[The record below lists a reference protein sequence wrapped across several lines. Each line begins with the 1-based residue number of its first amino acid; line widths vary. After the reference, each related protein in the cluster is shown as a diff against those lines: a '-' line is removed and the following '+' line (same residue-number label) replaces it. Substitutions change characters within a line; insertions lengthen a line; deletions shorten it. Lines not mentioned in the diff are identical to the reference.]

1 MDSVTQATNSYKF
14 SLLGP
19 QFTRQDGTGSGQRVC
34 KRLITVDEWAHMQDH
49 PDDETAKILAVSSSL
64 RRLERPDLSELIIDR
79 ALRTP
84 EGLNLRALLEGRE
97 TPEDLLSLRRLV
109 KRLLPACA
117 PALALPEGGGLARP
131 DPYFL
136 AGLMPVDVDHF
147 DGPVADADRESVWR
161 QIVECPH
168 IPAAGGSAS
177 GADFW
182 ALVAIPKA
190 NTLREYKKLYW
201 AALHHLPFLRMRQDK
216 GQDNPNRERYQGAGR
231 IHVRDT
237 VTVLDRDMLLA
248 AHAGRASAGEPCPRR
263 VTVNGH
269 PPGGGGHQQQSPG
282 DWWEQAL
289 HDMRTRAHGSRHL
302 GIFRCGLTVWSNGGD
317 YDVHLEEMVDAAA
330 DAGVTD
336 ASEVERQFANG
347 YRAGQEGTQERP
359 SGRATGAGTGAPGGG
374 TSPGEEPKVRRSDTG
389 LQNALDAM
397 GVAVRRNVRS
407 RNVELWLPED
417 QDWSEGLLGRG
428 LWSPM
433 EDDIESRLIC
443 EIQRRF
449 NVVFGTQTWT
459 RSLNSLL
466 ASRQVDAMWEHVYGG
481 KWDGKH
487 RLENGLQ
494 QILGVENSPL
504 TRWALQSVLLSAIDR
519 MHVPGAPHHT
529 TVVLVSVEA
538 GFGKSA
544 FWRLICP
551 QGLFIDVRDLSIPF
565 KELNE
570 RISKS
575 VIVEFSELAGLND
588 RNQKVIKALLTS
600 EDDSMR
606 WSYGRSVP
614 LTLRQWVGVGSCNV
628 DAAGALPE
636 DASGHRRWLV
646 VEVPHLVEY
655 KTIEQ
660 WANENASQLWYEALE
675 MYRSTPEEDRTSLHH
690 VPTSL
695 RRAQFENNSR
705 YEERHEG
712 IRAAA
717 LELTRVIRQPKKLVD
732 LMLESGIHVPRAAPE
747 GVPWE
752 ERMAEARAAATRDKA
767 AQNVMAKELQRLGWV
782 KRDTSM
788 NGEKGVFWFP
798 PARDPGTPEAN
809 QPTQ

>member
-1 MDSVTQATNSYKF
+1 MNIVTDVMTDLQF
-14 SLLGP
+14 SLLG
-19 QFTRQDGTGSGQRVC
+19 FEWTKRDGTGSGKRVC
-34 KRLITVDEWAHMQDH
+34 ERLITVQEWADMHEN
-49 PDDETAKILAVSSSL
+49 PDKETTRILAATAAL
-64 RRLERPDLSELIIDR
+64 RRLERPDLSDSTIER

-84 EGLNLRALLEGRE
+84 EGRNLRALLEGRAN
-97 TPEDLLSLRRLV
+97 PKDLEALQRLV

-117 PALALPEGGGLARP
+117 LALALPAGGALATP
-131 DPYFL
+131 DPFFL
-136 AGLMPVDVDHF
+136 SGLMPVDVDRF
-147 DGPVADADRESVWR
+147 DGPDAATAREEVWQ
-161 QIVECPH
+161 QIVGCPY
-168 IPAAGGSAS
+168 IPAAGRSAS
-177 GADFW
+177 GQDFW
-182 ALVAIPKA
+182 AVVAIPKA
-190 NTLREYKKLYW
+190 KSLPEYKALYW
-201 AALHHLPFLRMRQDK
+201 GALETLPFLRMRQDQ
-216 GQDNPNRERYQGAGR
+216 GQDNPNRERYFGLGSV
-231 IHVRDT
+231 HVRES
-237 VTVLDRDMLLA
+237 VAVLDRDALLEA
-248 AHAGRASAGEPCPRR
+248 YVDSDHARKHGYRR
-263 VTVNGH
+263 ETISGH
-269 PPGGGGHQQQSPG
+269 SRQEATNRDTPPG
-282 DWWEQAL
+282 DWWDQAV
-289 HDMRTRAHGSRHL
+289 HDMRTKQHGNKHL

-317 YDVHLEEMVDAAA
+317 YDVHLEKMVDAAA

-717 LELTRVIRQPKKLVD
+717 LELTRSD
-732 LMLESGIHVPRAAPE
+732 
-747 GVPWE
+747 
-752 ERMAEARAAATRDKA
+752 
-767 AQNVMAKELQRLGWV
+767 
-782 KRDTSM
+782 
-788 NGEKGVFWFP
+788 P
-798 PARDPGTPEAN
+798 PAEEAGGLDAGIRDPCPPSRAGRRALGGADG
-809 QPTQ
+809 